1 MSARVAWGSAAVLGL
16 LIVAG
21 LPIHPVTLEDNGFL
35 LPIAIPFTAVG
46 ALLGAKRPANPLG
59 WLFLGFGAV
68 ATIGFTAS
76 AIAYREL
83 ADGPSRAGDVA
94 AAVAGHIWHPGFG
107 LLVFAFLLFPNGQL
121 LSPRWRWMAG
131 VVAFNYGGLLLS
143 GPFESDFAETE
154 GIAGSRPLFDGT
166 VADVGSLVFGVLLTF
181 QLLLLV
187 VAALSLLL
195 RLKRSHG
202 EVRQQV
208 KWFVY
213 TVAFVMLFFPVSV
226 MVFGNGGIGVFLF
239 PLIPVSAA
247 IAVLKYRL
255 YDIDVVINRTL
266 VYGALTATLGAAYLG
281 AVLFLQLLLEPV
293 TERSGLAIA
302 GSTLLVAALFRPART
317 RIQQLVDR
325 RFYRHKYDATRTL
338 AGFGARMRDEVGL
351 DALASELR
359 TVVADTMQPAHV
371 SLWLRN
377 ASRTPPA

>member
-1 MSARVAWGSAAVLGL
+1 VSGRIAWGAAAVLGL

-21 LPIHPVTLEDNGFL
+21 VLIHQVTLDEGGFL
-35 LPIAIPFTAVG
+35 LPVAIPFTAVG
-46 ALLGAKRPANPLG
+46 ALLAAKRPSNPIG

-68 ATIGFTAS
+68 ASVAFAAS
-76 AIAYREL
+76 SYAYREL

-94 AAVAGHIWHPGFG
+94 AAVASHIWHPGFG
-107 LLVFAFLLFPNGQL
+107 LLVFAFLVFPNGRL

-131 VVAFNYGGLLLS
+131 VVAFTYGGMLLS
-143 GPFESDFAETE
+143 GPFESGFAETE
-154 GIAGSRPLFDGT
+154 GIAGSRPLFGGT
-166 VADVGSLVFGVLLTF
+166 VADVASVVFGVLLTF
-181 QLLLLV
+181 NLLLLAI
-187 VAALSLLL
+187 AALSLLL
-195 RLKRSHG
+195 RLRRSHG
-202 EVRQQV
+202 EERQQV

-247 IAVLKYRL
+247 VAVLKYRL

-266 VYGALTATLGAAYLG
+266 VYGGVTSTLGAAYLG
-281 AVLFLQLLLEPV
+281 AVLVLELALSPL
-293 TERSGLAIA
+293 TERSGLAVA
-302 GSTLLVAALFRPART
+302 GSTLVVAALFGPARR
-317 RIQQLVDR
+317 RIQTLVDR

-338 AGFGARMRDEVGL
+338 EGFGARVRDEVGL
-351 DALASELR
+351 DALAGELR
-359 TVVADTMQPAHV
+359 AIVADTMQPAHV